1 MICCRVRVQTSH
13 VTFYNVV
20 LHSYVLHP
28 SFPLPFPNLLYL
40 SPPPRLHFIIFC
52 LRASQARYC
61 PAGMQKNLF
70 ARQRLSG
77 AGRLGW
83 GRGGTSWGQQ
93 GGGRRR
99 DRHSGF
105 PRRPKFACL
114 PFDGGHKAKF
124 SVRGMLEVTG
134 GTEKIDNVNTGCDH
148 VLVNFLS
155 LL

>member
-1 MICCRVRVQTSH
+1 MSSWHAEKPVCSP
-13 VTFYNVV
+13 TFIGGGEVGV
-20 LHSYVLHP
+20 GS
-28 SFPLPFPNLLYL
+28 
-40 SPPPRLHFIIFC
+40 R
-52 LRASQARYC
+52 
-61 PAGMQKNLF
+61 
-70 ARQRLSG
+70 
-77 AGRLGW
+77 
-83 GRGGTSWGQQ
+83 GTSWGQQ

-148 VLVNFLS
+148 VLVNSLS
-155 LL
+155 LLGRQLMRSLLSFSLYLYPPSLSLLLGHCRFLSPSALQYVYPWVHA